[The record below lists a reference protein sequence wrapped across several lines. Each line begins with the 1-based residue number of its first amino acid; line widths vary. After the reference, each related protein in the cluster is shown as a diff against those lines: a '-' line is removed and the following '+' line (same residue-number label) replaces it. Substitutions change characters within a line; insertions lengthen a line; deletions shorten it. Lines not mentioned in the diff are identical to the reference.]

1 MSGGISPN
9 GMMRLPVKLK
19 HQWSK
24 TAINILPFE
33 LLYAQVSMNE
43 KETHIIINAPKGTSV
58 CGESG
63 TKQSGI
69 CHALQI
75 IPRMREDVNALKR
88 VWSLGN
94 ANPRQPVSSPN
105 GPTRKANN
113 RVNKM
118 KETVGFDAASGD

>member
-1 MSGGISPN
+1 
-9 GMMRLPVKLK
+9 MRLPVKLK

-33 LLYAQVSMNE
+33 LLYAQVRMNE
-43 KETHIIINAPKGTSV
+43 KETHIIMNAPKGTAV

-63 TKQSGI
+63 ANQSWI

-75 IPRMREDVNALKR
+75 IPRMRVDVNALKR
-88 VWSLGN
+88 VWSLGS

-113 RVNKM
+113 RVTKM

>member
-1 MSGGISPN
+1 M
-9 GMMRLPVKLK
+9 
-19 HQWSK
+19 
-24 TAINILPFE
+24 LPFE
-33 LLYAQVSMNE
+33 LLYAQVRMNE
-43 KETHIIINAPKGTSV
+43 KETHITMNAPKGTSV

-63 TKQSGI
+63 TNQSGI
-69 CHALQI
+69 CHVVQI
-75 IPRMREDVNALKR
+75 IPRMRVDVNALKQ

-118 KETVGFDAASGD
+118 KETVGFDSASRD